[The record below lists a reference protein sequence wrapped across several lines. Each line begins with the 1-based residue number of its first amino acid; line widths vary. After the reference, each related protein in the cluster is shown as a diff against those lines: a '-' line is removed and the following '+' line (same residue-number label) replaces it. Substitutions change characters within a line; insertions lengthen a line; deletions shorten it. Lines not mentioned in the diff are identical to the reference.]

1 MRNKTKRSAADNI
14 VKLKQPQN
22 RSQAQDQFIY
32 HQILDAILAQRLLPG
47 TKLTEDELAGIFE
60 VSRAVVRRALLR
72 LSHDCIVDIRPNRGA
87 MVASPSVKE
96 AREILAARRLLEA
109 TIVREAIAGATA
121 EQLDE
126 LRTLVREE
134 QDYFEHDE
142 RGSGIRRSG
151 DFHLRLAQVSG
162 NATLTKFIRELI
174 PRTSLIIT
182 QYEKPGNSTCSH
194 AEHFELIDVIAAGD
208 SERAVRLM
216 DEHLQHIENKLDLAD
231 ENASSDLRQIFAG
244 VIKPKEQQP

>member
-1 MRNKTKRSAADNI
+1 MRTKNKRSAADNI
-14 VKLKQPQN
+14 VKLN
-22 RSQAQDQFIY
+22 RPHNQSQDQFIY
-32 HQILDAILAQRLLPG
+32 HQIFDAILAQRLLPG
-47 TKLTEDELAGIFE
+47 TKLTEDELAEIFE

-96 AREILAARRLLEA
+96 ACEILAARRLLEA
-109 TIVREAIAGATA
+109 TIVREAVANASSG
-121 EQLDE
+121 QLDE
-126 LRTLVREE
+126 LRALVREE
-134 QDYFEHDE
+134 QNYFEHEE
-142 RGSGIRRSG
+142 RGSGIRLSG

-174 PRTSLIIT
+174 PRTSLIIA

-231 ENASSDLRQIFAG
+231 ESSSSDLRQIFAG
-244 VIKPKEQQP
+244 VIKPKEKLKS